1 MGLKFEI
8 SLVSASEQLK
18 SELEGFKKYLEA
30 YPGRNGRVRSQT
42 TVEYYL
48 CVVVKFAEWLSNK
61 GIDDFKK
68 ATRKDVED
76 FILNYTAVK
85 TQWGKGRKP
94 IGVKTQ
100 PSWCRR
106 NFIIAVL
113 QALYKYLYRDSDVV
127 PEQIRNINQLRI
139 KPRLEERSRVRH
151 PKELLSE
158 LDILK
163 MLKACEIGE
172 SQLIVKRNRCLI
184 ALLYESGARLS
195 EILGLKIEDVMP
207 TDYGFKIFVHGKT
220 GRRGIPIITAA
231 PYLKD
236 WLDVHPLAEDKEA
249 PLFVTTENPIRPLSK
264 ASVHLIV
271 KSLAK
276 HAGINKRIYPH
287 LFRHSRATQ
296 LAGMV
301 TEPFLRKLGG
311 WSPTSSAVYQY
322 LHLSEADVESQ
333 LKRIYGIEEK
343 PSEML
348 KPMECSFCKEYNPPH
363 LTFCR
368 RCGRPLKPQ
377 TVLNELDQAHQIN
390 QEVDELKA
398 KLSRLELSMEQVLKA
413 LTLYLGPGALKLAKE
428 QGLEEV
434 MARIEKEYK

>member
-1 MGLKFEI
+1 VGLNFEAN
-8 SLVSASEQLK
+8 LNLASETLK
-18 SELEGFKKYLEA
+18 DEIEGFKRFLEA
-30 YPGRNGRVRSQT
+30 YPGRNGRVRTQK
-42 TVEYYL
+42 TVEDYL
-48 CVVVKFAEWLSNK
+48 YVAVKFAEFLSNK
-61 GIDDFKK
+61 SVEDFKK
-68 ATRKDVED
+68 ATRRDVED

-94 IGVKTQ
+94 VGVKAQ

-106 NFIIAVL
+106 NFIIAVF
-113 QALYKYLYRDSDVV
+113 QALYKWLYRDSDVV

-158 LDILK
+158 VEVIKL
-163 MLKACEIGE
+163 LKACDSGE

-184 ALLYESGARLS
+184 ALLYESGARLG
-195 EILGLKIEDVMP
+195 EILSLKIEDCMP
-207 TDYGFKIFVHGKT
+207 TDYGFKVFVHGKT
-220 GRRGIPIITAA
+220 GRRGIPIITASN
-231 PYLKD
+231 YLKE
-236 WLDVHPLAEDKEA
+236 WLDVHPLGEDKEA
-249 PLFVTTENPIRPLSK
+249 PLFVTTENPIRPLTEV
-264 ASVHLIV
+264 SVRFIIR
-271 KSLAK
+271 SLAK
-276 HAGINKRIYPH
+276 HAGINKRMYPH

-301 TEPFLRKLGG
+301 TEPFLRKIGG
-311 WSPTSSAVYQY
+311 WSPTSSVVYQY
-322 LHLSEADVESQ
+322 LHLSESDVESQ

-343 PSEML
+343 PAEML
-348 KPMECSFCKEYNPPH
+348 KPLECPFCKEHNPPH

-377 TVLNELDQAHQIN
+377 TVLNELDQAHRVN

-413 LTLYLGPGALKLAKE
+413 LTLYLGPGALRFAQE
-428 QGLEEV
+428 HGLEAI
-434 MARIEKEYK
+434 MAKVEKEYK